1 MNENPQPDLQKR
13 LAEMEI
19 LLAEAQAGKARA
31 EAYLAAVKAKTET
44 FAKPSDVDA
53 VQGVAAQRA
62 QTYHTIGKRVSSA
75 QRRNAPQ
82 MGVLQRS
89 QAAKIAMLAILVAIV
104 AVFALI
110 IVTAAL

>member
-1 MNENPQPDLQKR
+1 M
-13 LAEMEI
+13 
-19 LLAEAQAGKARA
+19 
-31 EAYLAAVKAKTET
+31 
-44 FAKPSDVDA
+44 
-53 VQGVAAQRA
+53 
-62 QTYHTIGKRVSSA
+62 SSA

-89 QAAKIAMLAILVAIV
+89 QAAKIAMLAILAAIV